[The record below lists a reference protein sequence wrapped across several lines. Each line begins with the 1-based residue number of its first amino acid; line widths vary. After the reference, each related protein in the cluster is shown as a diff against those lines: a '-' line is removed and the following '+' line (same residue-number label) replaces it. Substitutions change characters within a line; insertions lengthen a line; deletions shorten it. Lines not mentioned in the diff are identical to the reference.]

1 MRKGKFL
8 TYMAL
13 GVVGGFLAG
22 GFLPELSLKT
32 AFIGELFLN
41 ALKMVVLPLIIVS
54 IASAILNMRTIE
66 KFKKVGVRA
75 LLYYTIT
82 TSVAVAIGIVTVVL
96 IKPGVGFS
104 FSGDSSFNREV
115 SFSLKELLTNLLPP
129 NLFKALVDFNVLGV
143 IVATMLFSLAVLSVK
158 WEREPLLYRL
168 ISELDA
174 SILKLTGWII
184 NFAPLGIF
192 SLIATKVASIGG
204 AKAIVPLLVSL
215 GKYVLTVLLALSIHA
230 FLVLPAIYYFF
241 IRKNPYAYVGKV
253 KEALITAFATASSSA
268 TLPITLKEVV
278 GSGVKKTVAEF
289 TLPLGATINM
299 DGTALY
305 EAVAAIFIA
314 ESYGIDLTFTHYIII
329 FLTATLAA
337 VGAAGIPEAGL
348 VTMVLVLQ
356 SVGIP
361 VEGIGII
368 LAVDWFLDRCRT
380 AVNVLG
386 DTIGAAV
393 ISHSLKEEE
402 R

>member
-8 TYMAL
+8 TYMAV

-22 GFLPELSLKT
+22 GFWPELSLKT
-32 AFIGELFLN
+32 AFVGELFLN

-54 IASAILNMRTIE
+54 IASAILNMKTIE
-66 KFKKVGVRA
+66 KFKSVGMGA
-75 LLYYTIT
+75 LLYYTMT

-96 IKPGVGFS
+96 IKPGVS
-104 FSGDSSFNREV
+104 FSLSGATTFNREV
-115 SFSLKELLTNLLPP
+115 SFSLEELLNQLIPP
-129 NLFKALVDFNVLGV
+129 NLFKALVDFNVLGI
-143 IVATMLFSLAVLSVK
+143 IVATVLFSLAVLSIK
-158 WEREPLLYRL
+158 WEEEPLFHKL
-168 ISELDA
+168 ISELDT
-174 SILKLTGWII
+174 SILRLTGWII
-184 NFAPLGIF
+184 SFAPLGIF

-204 AKAIVPLLVSL
+204 AKAIVPLLISL
-215 GKYVLTVLLALSIHA
+215 GKYVLTVLLALGVHA
-230 FLVLPAIYYFF
+230 LLVLPAVYYFF
-241 IRKNPYAYVGKV
+241 TRKNPYVYIGKV

-268 TLPITLKEVV
+268 TLPVTLKEVV
-278 GSGVKKTVAEF
+278 RSGVKKTVAEF

-305 EAVAAIFIA
+305 EAVAVIFIA
-314 ESYGIDLTFTHYIII
+314 ESYGIDLTFTHYLII

-368 LAVDWFLDRCRT
+368 LAIDWFLDRCRT

-386 DTIGAAV
+386 DTIGAAI
-393 ISHSLKEEE
+393 ISEKLKEE
-402 R
+402 

>member
-1 MRKGKFL
+1 
-8 TYMAL
+8 
-13 GVVGGFLAG
+13 
-22 GFLPELSLKT
+22 
-32 AFIGELFLN
+32 
-41 ALKMVVLPLIIVS
+41 
-54 IASAILNMRTIE
+54 MRTIE

-75 LLYYTIT
+75 LLYYIMT
-82 TSVAVAIGIVTVVL
+82 TSIAVVIGIVTVVL
-96 IKPGVGFS
+96 IKPGIGFS
-104 FSGDSSFNREV
+104 LNGNSSFNREM

-129 NLFKALVDFNVLGV
+129 NIFKALVDFNVLG
-143 IVATMLFSLAVLSVK
+143 IITATILFSLAILSVK
-158 WEREPLLYRL
+158 WEKEPLFYKL
-168 ISELDA
+168 ISELDT

-192 SLIATKVASIGG
+192 SLIAAKIASIGG

-230 FLVLPAIYYFF
+230 FVVLPLIYFFF
-241 IRKNPYAYVGKV
+241 IRKNPYSYMAKV

-268 TLPITLKEVV
+268 TLPITLKEVI
-278 GSGVKKTVAEF
+278 GSGVKKAVAEF

-305 EAVAAIFIA
+305 EAIAVIFIA
-314 ESYGIDLTFTHYIII
+314 ESYGIALEFTQYLII

-337 VGAAGIPEAGL
+337 IGAAGIPEAGL

-356 SVGIP
+356 SVGVP

-368 LAVDWFLDRCRT
+368 LAVDWFLDRRRT
-380 AVNVLG
+380 TVNVLG

-393 ISHSLKEEE
+393 ISHSLKEEG

>member
-1 MRKGKFL
+1 
-8 TYMAL
+8 
-13 GVVGGFLAG
+13 
-22 GFLPELSLKT
+22 
-32 AFIGELFLN
+32 
-41 ALKMVVLPLIIVS
+41 MVVLPLIIVS